1 MIERDDPQDKELAS
15 LYREAAGEQPS
26 AGLDARILAAARA
39 TTTPPKVVSQSWLNR
54 WKIPVAL
61 AATVLLTT
69 TLTLLVQEEE
79 AGRLTSPDTGAMR
92 APLPAKEAA
101 SPPPAAPAPAPAE
114 PPLKAARPTTKPMTG
129 PAPAPSAT
137 GSLAKERE
145 IPAASSAQPVP
156 DSYLNLGGAAAE
168 RKTQQAAP
176 AAAESRTDALRDQP
190 AREKTRQEI
199 QAAPPS
205 PMAAPSPAARSMA
218 APAAKHAET
227 DQRSPDQWLDDIRRL
242 RREGR
247 AQEADASLA
256 EFRQRYPQYVLP
268 DDLKQP

>member
-1 MIERDDPQDKELAS
+1 MIERDDPQDKGLAS

-69 TLTLLVQEEE
+69 TMTLLVKDEE
-79 AGRLTSPDTGAMR
+79 AGRLASPETGAMR
-92 APLPAKEAA
+92 PPLPAKEAA
-101 SPPPAAPAPAPAE
+101 SPPPAAPAPAE

-137 GSLAKERE
+137 GSLAKKRE
-145 IPAASSAQPVP
+145 IPAASGAQPIP
-156 DSYLNLGGAAAE
+156 DSSLNLGGAAAE

-190 AREKTRQEI
+190 ATEKTRQEI
-199 QAAPPS
+199 QAAPPP
-205 PMAAPSPAARSMA
+205 PMATPAPAARSMA
-218 APAAKHAET
+218 VPAAKHAET
-227 DQRSPDQWLDDIRRL
+227 DQRSSERWLDEIRRL

-247 AQEADASLA
+247 LQEADASLA
-256 EFRQRYPQYVLP
+256 EFKRRYPQYVLP